1 MSGSGPS
8 TKHYLKLDEFIFHNL
23 MTSGLEVHRNIYEGI
38 LWLHSYQDSVDRERI
53 QELRKELQGA
63 GIQESKEALMS
74 ILRVC
79 SKKGDA
85 EEVEREWELMCPKN
99 YEVEA
104 SSREKLDDLRRSCRK
119 PIKGKLMN
127 LMLSQE
133 H

>member
-85 EEVEREWELMCPKN
+85 EEVEREW
-99 YEVEA
+99 V
-104 SSREKLDDLRRSCRK
+104 KLILADISFPPLAYIRWKSMQ
-119 PIKGKLMN
+119 KLEN
-127 LMLSQE
+127 I
-133 H
+133 